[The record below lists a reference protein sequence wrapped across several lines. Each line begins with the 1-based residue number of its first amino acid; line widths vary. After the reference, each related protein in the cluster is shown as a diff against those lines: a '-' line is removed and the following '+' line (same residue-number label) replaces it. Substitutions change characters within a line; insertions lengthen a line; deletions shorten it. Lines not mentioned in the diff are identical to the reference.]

1 MDDLIKLVSEKAG
14 ISAAQAKQAVESV
27 MAFLKDKL
35 PGPIGE
41 QVTKLEDGLLGFP
54 IDAEPELAG
63 KAHRTQRTFAPN
75 VHKQRVL
82 IDGRPQR
89 IAICTRCLRTTLK
102 LPKA

>member
-1 MDDLIKLVSEKAG
+1 V
-14 ISAAQAKQAVESV
+14 AVC
-27 MAFLKDKL
+27 
-35 PGPIGE
+35 
-41 QVTKLEDGLLGFP
+41 QVCHKHTVFGHNIRHKSSGRWER
-54 IDAEPELAG
+54 